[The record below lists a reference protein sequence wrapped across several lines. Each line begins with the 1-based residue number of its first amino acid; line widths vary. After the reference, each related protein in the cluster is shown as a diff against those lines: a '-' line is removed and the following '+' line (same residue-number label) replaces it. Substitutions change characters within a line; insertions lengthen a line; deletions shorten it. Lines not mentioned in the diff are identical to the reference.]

1 MSLIINSYYNQSL
14 KILLNILMLFKNILI
29 VCIGNICRSPM
40 AEGLLKQAL
49 TASGKGDCLVSSA
62 GLGALIGRPPDKKA
76 CQLMLEK
83 DLDISGHRAR
93 QLNKDMI
100 RKADLI
106 LVMETSH
113 KSAIEEFEPC
123 AKGKVFRLG
132 NWGDYDIPDPY
143 QQNLPA
149 FVIAFNLIERGIT
162 EWLKKL

>member
-1 MSLIINSYYNQSL
+1 M
-14 KILLNILMLFKNILI
+14 
-29 VCIGNICRSPM
+29 
-40 AEGLLKQAL
+40 
-49 TASGKGDCLVSSA
+49 VSSA

-83 DLDISGHRAR
+83 DLDISSHRAR

-106 LVMETSH
+106 LVMESSH

-132 NWGDYDIPDPY
+132 NWGNYDIPDPY
-143 QQNLPA
+143 QQNLSA
-149 FVIAFNLIERGIT
+149 FVTSFNLIERGIS

>member
-1 MSLIINSYYNQSL
+1 
-14 KILLNILMLFKNILI
+14 
-29 VCIGNICRSPM
+29 M

-83 DLDISGHRAR
+83 DLDISSHRAR

-106 LVMETSH
+106 LVMESSH

-149 FVIAFNLIERGIT
+149 FVLAFNLIERGIA

>member
-1 MSLIINSYYNQSL
+1 MSLIINSYYNWRPR
-14 KILLNILMLFKNILI
+14 ILLNILMLFKNILI

-106 LVMETSH
+106 LVMESSH

-149 FVIAFNLIERGIT
+149 FVISFSLIERGIA

>member
-1 MSLIINSYYNQSL
+1 MSLIINSYYNWRPR
-14 KILLNILMLFKNILI
+14 ILLNILMLFKNILI

-100 RKADLI
+100 RKADLV
-106 LVMETSH
+106 LVMESSH
-113 KSAIEEFEPC
+113 KAPSKNLNLVQKAKFFASAIGEITIFQTLTN
-123 AKGKVFRLG
+123 KIYRL
-132 NWGDYDIPDPY
+132 
-143 QQNLPA
+143 L
-149 FVIAFNLIERGIT
+149 F
-162 EWLKKL
+162 

>member
-1 MSLIINSYYNQSL
+1 
-14 KILLNILMLFKNILI
+14 
-29 VCIGNICRSPM
+29 M

-49 TASGKGDCLVSSA
+49 TASGKGGCLVSSA

-106 LVMETSH
+106 LVMESSH

-149 FVIAFNLIERGIT
+149 FVISFNLIERGIA

>member
-1 MSLIINSYYNQSL
+1 MSLIINSYYNWRPR
-14 KILLNILMLFKNILI
+14 ILLNILMLFKNILI

-143 QQNLPA
+143 QQNIPA
-149 FVIAFNLIERGIT
+149 FVLALSLIERGIA

>member
-1 MSLIINSYYNQSL
+1 
-14 KILLNILMLFKNILI
+14 MLFKNILI

-62 GLGALIGRPPDKKA
+62 GLGALVGRPPDKKA

-100 RKADLI
+100 RKADLV
-106 LVMETSH
+106 LVMESSH
-113 KSAIEEFEPC
+113 KAPSKNLNLVQKAKFFASAI
-123 AKGKVFRLG
+123 G
-132 NWGDYDIPDPY
+132 
-143 QQNLPA
+143 
-149 FVIAFNLIERGIT
+149 GIT
-162 EWLKKL
+162 IFRTLTNKIYRLLY

>member
-1 MSLIINSYYNQSL
+1 
-14 KILLNILMLFKNILI
+14 MLFKNILI

-40 AEGLLKQAL
+40 AEGFLKQAL
-49 TASGKGDCLVSSA
+49 TASGKGDCLVNSA
-62 GLGALIGRPPDKKA
+62 GLGALIGHPPDKKA
-76 CQLMLEK
+76 CQLMMKK
-83 DLDISGHRAR
+83 DIDISGHRAC

-106 LVMETSH
+106 LVMESSH

-149 FVIAFNLIERGIT
+149 FVISFNLIERGIS

>member
-1 MSLIINSYYNQSL
+1 
-14 KILLNILMLFKNILI
+14 MLFKNILI

-40 AEGLLKQAL
+40 AEGMLKQAL

-62 GLGALIGRPPDKKA
+62 GLGALVGRPPDKKA

-149 FVIAFNLIERGIT
+149 FVISKNLIERV
-162 EWLKKL
+162 

>member
-62 GLGALIGRPPDKKA
+62 GLGALVGRPPDKKA

-143 QQNLPA
+143 QQNIPA
-149 FVIAFNLIERGIT
+149 FVLALSLIERGIA